1 MREAWEVDMIEEIG
15 QFLLYLDSNRG
26 SSPHTVGA
34 YRSDLT
40 RFSIFCRTMLNI
52 ETWSAI
58 DRRDVRNYLG
68 HLVESGYSSASITR
82 NLAAIRSFFRFM
94 CRQGVLDDNPAKG
107 IVAPKGEKRL
117 PKFLTIREM
126 ESILDAPHSLD
137 VLSLRNHAIVELF
150 YSTGIR
156 LSELVGLR
164 VGDVDLLGENLKV
177 RGKGKKERM
186 VPVGRKAIDSIRSY
200 LRVESHPAGPTTP
213 LFTNKRRGAIS
224 ARQVQ
229 RIVRKLLSSAAAD
242 RGLSPHAIRHS
253 FATHLLDKGA
263 DILSVKEL
271 LGHSSL
277 SSTQIYTHLTVDK
290 LKAVYRKAHPRS

>member
-1 MREAWEVDMIEEIG
+1 MIEEIG

-26 SSPHTVGA
+26 CSPHTVGA

-40 RFSIFCRTMLNI
+40 RFSFFCRTVLKTEI
-52 ETWSAI
+52 WTAV
-58 DRRDVRNYLG
+58 DRRDVRSYLG

-94 CRQGVLDDNPAKG
+94 CRQDMLDDNPAKG

-117 PKFLTIREM
+117 PKFLTVREM
-126 ESILDAPHSLD
+126 ESFLDAPHSRD
-137 VLSLRNHAIVELF
+137 ALSLRNHAILELF

-164 VGDVDLLGENLKV
+164 VGDVDLLGGNLRV

-200 LRVESHPAGPTTP
+200 LRAESHPVGPTIP
-213 LFTNKRRGAIS
+213 LFTNKKGGTIS

-229 RIVRKLLSSAAAD
+229 RIVRKLLSSAAAE
-242 RGLSPHAIRHS
+242 RGFSPHAIRHS

-290 LKAVYRKAHPRS
+290 LKEVYRKAHPRS

>member
-1 MREAWEVDMIEEIG
+1 MIEEIG
-15 QFLLYLDSNRG
+15 QYLLYLDSNRG
-26 SSPHTVGA
+26 YSAHTIEA

-40 RFSIFCRTMLNI
+40 RFSIFCRTALQT
-52 ETWSAI
+52 ETWPEI
-58 DRRDVRNYLG
+58 ERRDVRSYLG
-68 HLVESGYSSASITR
+68 HLVESGYSSSSITR

-94 CRQGVLDDNPAKG
+94 CRQDRLDDNPAKG
-107 IVAPKGEKRL
+107 IVAPKGEKKL
-117 PKFLTIREM
+117 PKFLTVREM
-126 ESILDAPHSLD
+126 ESILDAPHSRD

-164 VGDVDLLGENLKV
+164 VGDIDLIGENLRV
-177 RGKGKKERM
+177 RGKGKKERL
-186 VPVGRKAIDSIRSY
+186 VPVGRMAI
-200 LRVESHPAGPTTP
+200 ESVRTYMRAEVRPTGPAIP
-213 LFTNKRRGAIS
+213 LFTSKRGGALS

-229 RIVRKLLSSAAAD
+229 RIVRRLLSSAAAE

-253 FATHLLDKGA
+253 FATHLLDQGA

-271 LGHSSL
+271 LGHASL

-290 LKAVYRKAHPRS
+290 LKEVYRKAHPRS